1 MSLTTRHAL
10 IIAGTLFWS
19 VAVQAEDDCAKLSP
33 DAEVYACGQQKKDN
47 AEKALNAEYA
57 QAKERIKRGMRDS
70 QTAIKEYTDL
80 LIKAQRSWLSLRD
93 YQCQMEVY
101 GGDKNSNV
109 YLDLTNDCITRMD
122 NARTEMLKKVPYDA
136 LSD

>member
-19 VAVQAEDDCAKLSP
+19 VAAQAEDDCAKLSP
-33 DAEVYACGQQKKDN
+33 DVEVYACGQQKKDN